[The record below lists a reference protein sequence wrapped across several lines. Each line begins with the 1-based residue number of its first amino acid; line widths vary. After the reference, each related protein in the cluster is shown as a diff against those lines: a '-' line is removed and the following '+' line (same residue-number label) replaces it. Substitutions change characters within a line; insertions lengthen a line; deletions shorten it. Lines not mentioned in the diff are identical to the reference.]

1 MLKKKQIYK
10 FLDLF
15 TINDDKT
22 NDLIE
27 KNNYSSISKLIKLKN
42 PILKR
47 FGVYFIFDKRVIQ
60 KKNNKFLKHL
70 IYIGSAGGNIK
81 KNKFIKPDSGE
92 SFFLLD
98 GKHTIGRALTTSHS
112 VLERR
117 GGLRGA
123 AEDEMDALQ

>member
-60 KKNNKFLKHL
+60 KKK
-70 IYIGSAGGNIK
+70 
-81 KNKFIKPDSGE
+81 
-92 SFFLLD
+92 
-98 GKHTIGRALTTSHS
+98 
-112 VLERR
+112 
-117 GGLRGA
+117 
-123 AEDEMDALQ
+123 

>member
-42 PILKR
+42 PILNR

-92 SFFLLD
+92 SFFS
-98 GKHTIGRALTTSHS
+98 KNS
-112 VLERR
+112 
-117 GGLRGA
+117 
-123 AEDEMDALQ
+123 